1 MTFTYAP
8 ELLDYMKQK
17 HNSTILVEVV
27 EVNNS
32 DLEITELVI
41 RLADAKTK
49 DTFLNKKGYRLV
61 ATESGEVLLPK
72 YPLTYG
78 DTVHFALKKILFFKQ
93 ITCKGI
99 SVPRPL

>member
-17 HNSTILVEVV
+17 NNSTILVEEV
-27 EVNNS
+27 EVNSS
-32 DLEITELVI
+32 DLEITEQVI

-49 DTFLNKKGYRLV
+49 EIFLNKKGYRSV
-61 ATESGEVLLPK
+61 TTDVGEVLLPK
-72 YPLTYG
+72 YPLTYS

-99 SVPRPL
+99 SAPRLL